1 MIKIPI
7 TTILIA
13 LSLPG
18 TLAVGDQTELEIV
31 EVTQQLIDV
40 EHRLDGV
47 VEAVNEATLTAEIP
61 GRIAEVLFDV
71 GDVVPAGAVV
81 IRLRGTEQK
90 AEVSGAEAG
99 VVDARARIVEA
110 NRNFRR
116 IESLYAQN
124 AASAQ
129 ALEQAKAAMEVS
141 EASLQVAQAQM
152 TKAEEQAG
160 YAVVRAPYGGV
171 VTERHVER
179 GESVS
184 PGQPLISGFL
194 PDQLRVS
201 VEVPQRLIT
210 LVRKHR
216 SARVHLPDL
225 EREAIDVKEIS
236 IFPYASAGVGTT
248 RIRLTLPYGVE
259 DLSPGM
265 LVKVSFAV
273 GTRSV
278 LAIPKKAIVF
288 RSEVI
293 GVYVLSKEGKINL
306 RRIRPGKTLAGDKIV
321 VLAGLAE
328 GEQIALDPIMAV
340 KSLKLQAQ

>member
-1 MIKIPI
+1 MMNALR
-7 TTILIA
+7 TTPLLVLFIA
-13 LSLPG
+13 GS
-18 TLAVGDQTELEIV
+18 LAVGDQTKLATIG
-31 EVTQQLIDV
+31 VTQQMITV

-81 IRLRGTEQK
+81 VRLRGTEQK
-90 AEVSGAEAG
+90 AEVSAAEAR
-99 VVDARARIVEA
+99 VVDARARIIEA
-110 NRNFRR
+110 SRNLRR
-116 IESLYAQN
+116 IESLYEQN

-129 ALEQAKAAMEVS
+129 ALEQAKATMEVR
-141 EASLQVAQAQM
+141 EASLQVAQAQL
-152 TKAEEQAG
+152 TKAQEQAG
-160 YAVVRAPYGGV
+160 YAVVRAPFGGV

-194 PDQLRVS
+194 PDQLRVG
-201 VEVPQRLIT
+201 VEVPQRLIA

-216 SARVHLPDL
+216 SARVHLPGP
-225 EREAIDVKEIS
+225 EQEAIEVKETL

-265 LVKVSFAV
+265 LVKVSFAL

-278 LAIPKKAIVF
+278 LAIPKKSIVF

-293 GVYVLSKEGKINL
+293 GVYVLSEDGKVNL
-306 RRIRPGKTLAGDKIV
+306 RRVRPGQTVADDNIV

-328 GEQIALDPIMAV
+328 GEQIALDPVMAV
-340 KSLKLQAQ
+340 KYLKLQAQ

>member
-1 MIKIPI
+1 
-7 TTILIA
+7 
-13 LSLPG
+13 
-18 TLAVGDQTELEIV
+18 VGAQTELAVIAV
-31 EVTQQLIDV
+31 KQQNIDV
-40 EHRLDGV
+40 EHRLDGL

-81 IRLRGTEQK
+81 LRLRGTEQK
-90 AEVSGAEAG
+90 AEVSGAEAR
-99 VVDARARIVEA
+99 VADARARIVEA
-110 NRNFRR
+110 NRNFTR

-141 EASLQVAQAQM
+141 EASLQVAQAQL

-184 PGQPLISGFL
+184 PGQPLMSGFL
-194 PDQLRVS
+194 PDQLRVA
-201 VEVPQRLIT
+201 VEVPQRMIA

-216 SARVHLPDL
+216 LARVYLPGRGG
-225 EREAIDVKEIS
+225 ESTEIQEIS

-265 LVKVSFAV
+265 LVKVSLAV

-278 LAIPKKAIVF
+278 LAIPKQTIVY

-293 GVYVLSKEGKINL
+293 GVYVVSPGGKVNL
-306 RRIRPGKTLAGDKIV
+306 RRIRPGKTLAGDNIV
-321 VLAGLAE
+321 VLAGLSA
-328 GEQIALDPIMAV
+328 GEQIALDPVAAV
-340 KSLKLQAQ
+340 RNLKQQSQQ

>member
-1 MIKIPI
+1 M
-7 TTILIA
+7 
-13 LSLPG
+13 G
-18 TLAVGDQTELEIV
+18 EQGGLEIIA
-31 EVTQQLIDV
+31 VTLQKIDV

-90 AEVSGAEAG
+90 AEVSGAEAR
-99 VVDARARIVEA
+99 VVDARARIIEA
-110 NRNFRR
+110 SRNFRR

-129 ALEQAKAAMEVS
+129 ALEQAKATVEVS
-141 EASLQVAQAQM
+141 EAALQVAQAQL

-184 PGQPLISGFL
+184 PGQPLMSGFL

-201 VEVPQRLIT
+201 VEVPQRLIA

-216 SARVHLPDL
+216 SARVHLPGL
-225 EREAIDVKEIS
+225 EGEAIEVRDIS

-248 RIRLTLPYGVE
+248 RVRLTLPDGVE
-259 DLSPGM
+259 NLSPGM
-265 LVKVSFAV
+265 LVKVSFAL

-278 LAIPKKAIVF
+278 LAIPEKAVVF

-293 GVYVLSKEGKINL
+293 AVYVLGKDGKINL
-306 RRIRPGKTLAGDKIV
+306 RRIRPGKPLAADKIV
-321 VLAGLAE
+321 VLAGLAQ
-328 GEQIALDPIMAV
+328 GEQVALDPARAV
-340 KSLKLQAQ
+340 KHLKLQAD

>member
-1 MIKIPI
+1 MMNTLKIM
-7 TTILIA
+7 TLLV
-13 LSLPG
+13 LSLAVS
-18 TLAVGDQTELEIV
+18 LALGEQAKLEIIA
-31 EVTQQLIDV
+31 VTQQKIDV

-47 VEAVNEATLTAEIP
+47 VEAINEATLTAEIP

-90 AEVSGAEAG
+90 AEVSSAEAR
-99 VVDARARIVEA
+99 VVDARARIIEA
-110 NRNFRR
+110 SRNFRR

-129 ALEQAKAAMEVS
+129 ALEQAKATVEVN
-141 EASLQVAQAQM
+141 EASLQVAQAQL
-152 TKAEEQAG
+152 TKAEERAG

-171 VTERHVER
+171 VTERHVEQ

-184 PGQPLISGFL
+184 PGQSLMSGFL

-201 VEVPQRLIT
+201 VEVPQRLIA

-216 SARVHLPDL
+216 SARVHLPVL
-225 EREAIDVKEIS
+225 EREAIEVKETS

-248 RIRLTLPYGVE
+248 RVRLTLPNGVE
-259 DLSPGM
+259 DLYPGM
-265 LVKVSFAV
+265 LVKVSFAL

-278 LAIPKKAIVF
+278 LTIPEKAIVF

-293 GVYVLSKEGKINL
+293 GVYVLGKDGKVNL
-306 RRIRPGKTLAGDKIV
+306 RRIRPGKTLAADKIV

-328 GEQIALDPIMAV
+328 GEQVALDPTMAV
-340 KSLKLQAQ
+340 KYLKLQPD